1 MSVGIALS
9 APAILSQHEYIESLL
24 EKENMR
30 KKTEQRA
37 SSASR
42 ARRRENLAA
51 RFPSLER
58 KNKSNDSL
66 SRKTVSSSAT
76 TIVPLNLPE
85 FENFQSDH
93 LLLAAHLFPN
103 THHDRSRCSSALST
117 STKFHRTSTSN
128 NNNNN
133 NNVNQQTSSPKIV
146 TSSNVNNNIHSP
158 RSNYAT
164 SKRLS
169 RSRQTHDTTI
179 NHASFSS
186 SSSSQQAQSQ
196 TQIVRPISL
205 RQMTTKLDAIG
216 CFREVR
222 KIFDLLLFLLL
233 NLSLVQ
239 DDTQHSL
246 PEGRI

>member
-1 MSVGIALS
+1 MSVGITLS

-37 SSASR
+37 SSANR
-42 ARRRENLAA
+42 TRRRENLAA

-58 KNKSNDSL
+58 KDKSIDSI
-66 SRKTVSSSAT
+66 SRKTISST
-76 TIVPLNLPE
+76 TSSQSTTKVIPLNLPE

-93 LLLAAHLFPN
+93 LVLAAHLLGN
-103 THHDRSRCSSALST
+103 SHHDRSRCSSAMSI
-117 STKFHRTSTSN
+117 STKLHRTSTN
-128 NNNNN
+128 HA
-133 NNVNQQTSSPKIV
+133 NNVNQPSSPKMV
-146 TSSNVNNNIHSP
+146 TNSIGSNNSHSP

-169 RSRQTHDTTI
+169 RSRQAHDTTI

-186 SSSSQQAQSQ
+186 SSSQQAQAQ

-205 RQMTTKLDAIG
+205 RQMTTKFDAIG

-222 KIFDLLLFLLL
+222 KDF
-233 NLSLVQ
+233 
-239 DDTQHSL
+239 
-246 PEGRI
+246 